1 MSNKKKIKLLLL
13 NGAIVAINIVLFS
26 NVFLGLSLFKGT
38 ALTLLAGW
46 GAIVSSLVAFF
57 GGNMKILKNE
67 EIHLLA
73 KDVESLDDC
82 ISVFEEAIYNGDV
95 FDENIKKNIEQIK
108 RFKRKYNTIND
119 ILLQKFS
126 AEEMTYQKFSDVL
139 KEVEKVIYINMRS
152 IINKISAFDMEE
164 YENILKNKIDKKMLP
179 KEKLDIYEGYI
190 NFVNEATNTNEEI
203 LLKLDKMILEISK
216 YNSIDGGDIKNM
228 PAIVEMDELIKN
240 AKLYK

>member
-1 MSNKKKIKLLLL
+1 MSNKKKLKLLLL
-13 NGAIVAINIVLFS
+13 NGAIVVINILLFS

-38 ALTLLAGW
+38 ALTIGAAW
-46 GAIVSSLVAFF
+46 GTVISSLIAFF

-73 KDVESLDDC
+73 KDVDSLDDC

-95 FDENIKKNIEQIK
+95 FDDNIKKNIDQIK
-108 RFKRKYNTIND
+108 RFKRKYNTITE

-126 AEEMTYQKFSDVL
+126 PEEMTYQKFNDVL
-139 KEVEKVIYINMRS
+139 KEVEKVIYMNMRS

-164 YENILKNKIDKKMLP
+164 YENILKNKIDKKMIP
-179 KEKLDIYEGYI
+179 QEKLDIYDGYI
-190 NFVNEATNTNEEI
+190 NFVNEATNINEEI

-216 YNSIDGGDIKNM
+216 YNSIDGGDIKKM
-228 PAIVEMDELIKN
+228 PAIIEIDELIKN